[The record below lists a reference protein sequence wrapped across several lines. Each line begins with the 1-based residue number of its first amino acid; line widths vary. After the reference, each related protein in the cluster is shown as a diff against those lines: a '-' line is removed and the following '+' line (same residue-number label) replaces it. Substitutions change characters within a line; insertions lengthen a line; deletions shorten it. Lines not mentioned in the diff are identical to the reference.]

1 MGFVCLGRIFRVR
14 GIFVVRGI
22 CVVHGIEIPR
32 GFSAVP
38 FSRARAR
45 TRVRG
50 GDSGVFPKRFPAVKN
65 GGLFPSVPLRGT
77 AHGWMKALGLP
88 FKLCLMLV
96 S

>member
-14 GIFVVRGI
+14 GIFVVR
-22 CVVHGIEIPR
+22 GIEIPR

-50 GDSGVFPKRFPAVKN
+50 GDSGVFPERFPAVKTA
-65 GGLFPSVPLRGT
+65 GYSHPSRSRGT
-77 AHGWMKALGLP
+77 GAWMDESAWLA
-88 FKLCLMLV
+88 F
-96 S
+96 